1 MAEMGFLHR
10 VTGVSL
16 RDRERSS
23 ANPGG
28 TQSRVTAPLRGKEPV
43 EVVWASD
50 EDATRVPS

>member
-10 VTGVSL
+10 VAGVSL

-28 TQSRVTAPLRGKEPV
+28 TQSRATAPLHGKEPIGGLGI
-43 EVVWASD
+43 
-50 EDATRVPS
+50 